1 MLLPIPEEEV
11 RPFEP
16 PPEYAELR
24 AGPRV
29 VRVACPTGI
38 DAWLVSDYEGVRE
51 VLGDGRRF
59 STRPGQAAHVLSAFG
74 AGEKPVE
81 GSAETP
87 VQSFAQTDGPEHIR
101 IRRNFAPQ
109 VSHARRLAE
118 LRPMIEQI
126 TDDAITRMLASPQPY
141 LLHSQFSTAITTA
154 VIAELIGVPGDRH
167 HLLHDA
173 ATALFTTST
182 KPEELR
188 TALEPLWRYLYELI
202 ATRRARPGDDVLS
215 RMIEH
220 SADSERP
227 LTDAELTGM
236 NGALLIA
243 GFDTTASMI
252 TYGLVCLWQTPGQW
266 ERLCADPGLAVT
278 ATEELVRYLAA
289 GTGLLRQATEDTR
302 IHGQPIR
309 AGDYVVVAVQ
319 SGNRDP
325 DLHADGDT
333 FDLGRKPGAHLGFGH
348 GAHACVGQQIAR
360 MELTTV
366 LGALARRV
374 PTLRLAVPF
383 EQIEWKKDSV
393 VRGPVDLPVVW
404 S

>member
-1 MLLPIPEEEV
+1 MLLPVPEEEV
-11 RPFEP
+11 RPFDP
-16 PPEYAELR
+16 PPVYAELR
-24 AGPRV
+24 KGPQV

-38 DAWLVSDYEGVRE
+38 DAWLVSDYAGVRE

-59 STRPGQAAHVLSAFG
+59 STRPGQAAHVLSGFG
-74 AGEKPVE
+74 AGDGEPVE
-81 GSAETP
+81 G
-87 VQSFAQTDGPEHIR
+87 SFAQTDGPEHIR

-118 LRPMIEQI
+118 LRPMVERI
-126 TDDAITRMLASPQPY
+126 TDEAITRMLASPQPY

-154 VIAELIGVPGDRH
+154 VIAELIGVPPDRH

-182 KPEELR
+182 KPGELR

-215 RMIEH
+215 RMIEL
-220 SADSERP
+220 SADSDRP
-227 LTDAELTGM
+227 LTDAELTAM

-252 TYGLVCLWQTPGQW
+252 TYGLVCLWNTPGQW
-266 ERLCADPGLAVT
+266 ERLCAEPGLAVT

-289 GTGLLRQATEDTR
+289 GTGLLRQAVEDTQV
-302 IHGQPIR
+302 HGQPIR
-309 AGDYVVVAVQ
+309 AGDYVVVALQ

-325 DLHADGDT
+325 GLHADGDT
-333 FDLGRKPGAHLGFGH
+333 FDVARKPGPHLGFGH

-360 MELTTV
+360 LELTAV
-366 LGALARRV
+366 LRALARRV
-374 PTLRLAVPF
+374 PALHPAVPL
-383 EQIEWKKDSV
+383 EQLEWKKDSV
-393 VRGPVDLPVVW
+393 VRGPVELPVRW